1 MCLSTVYRG
10 EVKRENILCSDVALI
25 ESRGDMLVLTD
36 LFGRVV
42 EVEGKLLR
50 ADLTG
55 GTVVVGE

>member
-10 EVKRENILCSDVALI
+10 EVKRENILCADVALI
-25 ESRGDMLVLTD
+25 ESRGEVLVLTD

-55 GTVVVGE
+55 GTVIVGE